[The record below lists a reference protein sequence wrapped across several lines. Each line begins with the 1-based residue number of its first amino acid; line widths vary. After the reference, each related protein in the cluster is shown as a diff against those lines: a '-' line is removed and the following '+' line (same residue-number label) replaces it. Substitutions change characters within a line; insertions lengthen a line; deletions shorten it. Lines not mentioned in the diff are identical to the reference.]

1 MWGEKEMDG
10 WRGRGNVRY
19 LVTEL
24 SVKIAVYVVH
34 TACNFVRGK
43 W

>member
-1 MWGEKEMDG
+1 MCCEKEKDWVG
-10 WRGRGNVRY
+10 EGVVRY

-24 SVKIAVYVVH
+24 SAKIAVYVVH

>member
-1 MWGEKEMDG
+1 MQ
-10 WRGRGNVRY
+10 Y

-34 TACNFVRGK
+34 TACNFVAGGGGERK
-43 W
+43 MAKISCS